1 MIPKGTLRCRIW
13 HQRPRGSQGASGLSG
28 ADARRCQWW
37 AQGVDDVS
45 GAKTGTPSEVCL
57 VGRSPAQPRGS
68 GQSWKRPPAQPKCSQ
83 LLTVVRAA
91 RWNLIRSWVE
101 HVRGYDVKDQPRFP
115 LPKSF
120 PPVPSLSLTPY
131 ERVVIDVTP
140 VKLLEVPSIRSP
152 LSLNQRTYIDQ
163 GPHKPSKTW
172 FSLGKNM
179 VFVCENLYFS
189 IFFMVL
195 RAPGT
200 YIRAFNKESRT
211 LRVPK
216 FPTRP

>member
-140 VKLLEVPSIRSP
+140 VKLLEVPSI
-152 LSLNQRTYIDQ
+152 
-163 GPHKPSKTW
+163 W